1 MNGEVEEPGPAT
13 HLTPAA
19 RQLLH
24 LPDAERI
31 ARIRADRWVDT
42 PRAVL
47 ALGKLADLLDSP
59 PRARMPNVL
68 IWGDSGM
75 GKTMIAEKFLRDHP
89 PSFDATAGVRRTP
102 VLAIDMPA
110 IPDPKWLFAQILQAL
125 DAPLPGGGRI
135 DLATLA
141 PRTIRLMQMIGV
153 RLLVIDEVHNLLV
166 GPYRSQRAM
175 LNVIRQLANELRVPL
190 VCLGTRE
197 AREALLSDP
206 QLVRRFEGFELPR
219 WQRGEEF
226 YGLVNTLL
234 RILPLRRP
242 SRLGTKGFD
251 QVLVRADGI
260 TANIFTLMTTLA
272 VAAIR
277 SGQEE
282 ITAADIR
289 RSGAL
294 AAPLDANPSS

>member
-1 MNGEVEEPGPAT
+1 MIV
-13 HLTPAA
+13 
-19 RQLLH
+19 
-24 LPDAERI
+24 RI
-31 ARIRADRWVDT
+31 APIPCSSESILHRFRGARKGGVDW
-42 PRAVL
+42 
-47 ALGKLADLLDSP
+47 
-59 PRARMPNVL
+59 L
-68 IWGDSGM
+68 ISG
-75 GKTMIAEKFLRDHP
+75 
-89 PSFDATAGVRRTP
+89 
-102 VLAIDMPA
+102 
-110 IPDPKWLFAQILQAL
+110 
-125 DAPLPGGGRI
+125 
-135 DLATLA
+135 
-141 PRTIRLMQMIGV
+141 
-153 RLLVIDEVHNLLV
+153 
-166 GPYRSQRAM
+166 
-175 LNVIRQLANELRVPL
+175 NELRVPL

-234 RILPLRRP
+234 RTLPLRRP

>member
-89 PSFDATAGVRRTP
+89 PIFDATAGVRRTP

-166 GPYRSQRAM
+166 GPHRSQRAM
-175 LNVIRQLANELRVPL
+175 LNVIRQLANELPAYQPITPL
-190 VCLGTRE
+190 RIDGPPGEPGSGCGGAAELADHTAHVAPVIGRPAKGTEVVGQMLGRKH
-197 AREALLSDP
+197 
-206 QLVRRFEGFELPR
+206 LVGRL
-219 WQRGEEF
+219 QRGAEIGDQGVDVEERAAA
-226 YGLVNTLL
+226 LAL
-234 RILPLRRP
+234 R
-242 SRLGTKGFD
+242 
-251 QVLVRADGI
+251 
-260 TANIFTLMTTLA
+260 TLA
-272 VAAIR
+272 PGNGGDVSA
-277 SGQEE
+277 S
-282 ITAADIR
+282 
-289 RSGAL
+289 AL
-294 AAPLDANPSS
+294 AEDVKS